1 MTSKEPVT
9 LSMAWKVSQAQLES
23 VGAIDVTLNCD
34 TNLFID
40 PLLLDDAS
48 DEEFAQCATEAYISR
63 FETICALLAESKE
76 RGDLAERSAR
86 NLLKF
91 HEVPYTHLGYSSGT
105 SGSGFGPQ
113 LIDNLAS
120 NAKQAISI
128 GVRDPNLFMV
138 LCLFEAGVG
147 PDRISDMTTN
157 ILVDCLAAFTLRACT
172 RLQIQVQDFTLAGKK
187 HQLPWNPLKPSEPI
201 LLVPRDIVRDL
212 PIAADWSAISE
223 AAQVTEDLKN
233 RVSAQIGD
241 IWRAKTRRD
250 KDETLKLAL
259 KSKTSFEMLLD
270 LLRAAADAPYDLK
283 NDHRGEIYPADLR
296 GRIAATEPLSLHQY
310 SGRGLNLTEA
320 TDAVTKIIDKFKSL
334 IEDKG
339 LWKELWDEKL
349 TTARLEKAMQR
360 LFYAVAA
367 AYCEANNLDLSPESD
382 AGCGPVDFK
391 MSNGANVKVLAE
403 LKRSTNPKLV
413 AGYTKQLEAYKGAE
427 GTTQAFY
434 IVIDIGN
441 LSSQKMSEL
450 SRTRSARLEA
460 GLPASEICII
470 DGRPQR
476 SASKR

>member
-1 MTSKEPVT
+1 MASNEPVT
-9 LSMAWKVSQAQLES
+9 LSMAWKVTQAQLES

-40 PLLLDDAS
+40 PLLLEDAS
-48 DEEFAQCATEAYISR
+48 DDEFAQCATEAYTSR
-63 FETICALLAESKE
+63 FERICALLAESKE
-76 RGDLAERSAR
+76 SGDLADRSAR

-105 SGSGFGPQ
+105 SGSGFGSQ
-113 LIDNLAS
+113 LIDNLAI

-128 GVRDPNLFMV
+128 GVRDPDLFMV

-157 ILVDCLAAFTLRACT
+157 ILVDCLAAFTLRAC
-172 RLQIQVQDFTLAGKK
+172 RQLQIQVQAFTLAGKT
-187 HQLPWNPLKPSEPI
+187 HQLPRNPLNPSEPI

-212 PIAADWSAISE
+212 PIAADWSSISE

-250 KDETLKLAL
+250 KDETLKIAL

-296 GRIAATEPLSLHQY
+296 ERIAATEPLALNEY
-310 SGRGLNLTEA
+310 SGRPLTLSEA
-320 TDAVTKIIDKFKSL
+320 TDVVRKIIEKFKSL

-339 LWKELWDEKL
+339 LWKELWDDKL

-391 MSNGANVKVLAE
+391 MSSGAKVKVLAE
-403 LKRSTNPKLV
+403 LKRSTNSKLV

-441 LSSQKMSEL
+441 LSSRKLSEL
-450 SRTRSARLEA
+450 TQARSALTST
-460 GLPASEICII
+460 GKPASEIVII
-470 DGRPQR
+470 DGHTQK

>member
-1 MTSKEPVT
+1 MASNEPVT
-9 LSMAWKVSQAQLES
+9 LSMAWKVTQAQLES

-48 DEEFAQCATEAYISR
+48 DDDFAQCATEAYTSR
-63 FETICALLAESKE
+63 FEKICALLAESKE
-76 RGDLAERSAR
+76 GGDLADRSAR

-105 SGSGFGPQ
+105 SGSGFGSQ
-113 LIDNLAS
+113 LIDNLAI

-172 RLQIQVQDFTLAGKK
+172 RLEIQVQDFTLAGKK

-250 KDETLKLAL
+250 KDETLKIAL
-259 KSKTSFEMLLD
+259 KSKTSFDMLLD
-270 LLRAAADAPYDLK
+270 LLRTAADAPYDLK

-296 GRIAATEPLSLHQY
+296 ERIAATEPLSLHQY
-310 SGRGLNLTEA
+310 SGRTLNLAEA
-320 TDAVTKIIDKFKSL
+320 TDAVKKIIDKFKSL

-339 LWKELWDEKL
+339 LWKELWNEKL

-403 LKRSTNPKLV
+403 LKRSTNSKLV

-441 LSSQKMSEL
+441 LSSSKISDL
-450 SRTRSARLEA
+450 SRERSARIESN
-460 GLPASEICII
+460 LPASEIVII
-470 DGRPQR
+470 DGHPQK